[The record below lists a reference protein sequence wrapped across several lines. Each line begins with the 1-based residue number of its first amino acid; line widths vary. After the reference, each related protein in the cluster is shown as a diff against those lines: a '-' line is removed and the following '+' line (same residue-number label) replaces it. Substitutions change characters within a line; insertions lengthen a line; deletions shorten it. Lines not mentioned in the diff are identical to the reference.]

1 MDLDLY
7 YQREDARRVNSI
19 MQDVSN
25 NMCEFH
31 DLLKEARDYINLVP
45 EDLDTAGEDL
55 DTAGEARD
63 IVKRIDKILPIIA
76 NICDRVW

>member
-1 MDLDLY
+1 MRDAHEIDLDLH
-7 YQREDARRVNSI
+7 YQREDALRVNSI
-19 MQDVSN
+19 MQDVSS

-31 DLLKEARDYINLVP
+31 DLLKEARDYIDLVP
-45 EDLDTAGEDL
+45 EDL

-76 NICDRVW
+76 NICDRV

>member
-1 MDLDLY
+1 MRDAHEIDLDLH

-19 MQDVSN
+19 MQDVSS

-31 DLLKEARDYINLVP
+31 DLLKEARDYIDLVP
-45 EDLDTAGEDL
+45 EDL

-76 NICDRVW
+76 NICDRV